1 MPLNAT
7 QLLALGAARR
17 VTITLDGGDVL
28 VRELSVAD
36 RAQVM
41 ALAANEPA
49 KVPALVMRLCCIN
62 EDGSAIFSE
71 NDAQAIS
78 AMRTDIVDAIARAAM
93 RVGGMTAGGDEKKD

>member
-1 MPLNAT
+1 
-7 QLLALGAARR
+7 
-17 VTITLDGGDVL
+17 
-28 VRELSVAD
+28 
-36 RAQVM
+36 M

-62 EDGSAIFSE
+62 EDGSTIFSE

-93 RVGGMTAGGDEKKD
+93 KVGGMAAGGDEKKD